1 MIFSPPLAPARLL
14 CRYKRFLCD
23 VELDGAKVTAHCP
36 NPGSMMG
43 LLPQADGPAA
53 DAPPAGGPKADGPKA
68 APATGGCLREA
79 EASLPRRQ
87 AEAWLSRSANP
98 NRKLP
103 LTLELLRSGGALVGV
118 NPGRANALAMEAIM
132 AGRIP
137 ELSGYTSLRR
147 EVAYGAGWR
156 VDLLLE
162 GGGLPICLVEVK
174 SVTLARPGKGAK
186 LAEFPDAPTARG
198 ARHLRELGMARGKK
212 ALRAVVLFVVQ
223 RGDCAAFRVAADI
236 DPAFAAAF
244 VEARRAGVEALCYA
258 CDVTPERIDLK
269 RPLAVSRM
277 DVGD

>member
-1 MIFSPPLAPARLL
+1 MIFSPPLSPARLL

-23 VELDGAKVTAHCP
+23 VEIDGAVVTAHCA

-43 LLPQADGPAA
+43 LLPETDGPPRDAPKPGGPEAGPAA
-53 DAPPAGGPKADGPKA
+53 M
-68 APATGGCLREA
+68 
-79 EASLPRRQ
+79 S
-87 AEAWLSRSANP
+87 EAWLSVSPNP
-98 NRKLP
+98 RRKLP

-118 NPGRANALAMEAIM
+118 NPSRANALAAEAIA

-147 EVAYGAGWR
+147 EVAVGPGWR

-174 SVTLARPGKGAK
+174 SVTLARPGAEAK
-186 LAEFPDAPTARG
+186 IAEFPDAPTARG
-198 ARHLRELGMARGKK
+198 VRHLRELMGARTKT
-212 ALRAVVLFVVQ
+212 LRTVVLFVAQ
-223 RGDCAAFRVAADI
+223 RGDCGSFGVAGDI

-258 CDVTPERIDLK
+258 CDVRPEHIELG
-269 RPLAVSRM
+269 RPLTVHA
-277 DVGD
+277 